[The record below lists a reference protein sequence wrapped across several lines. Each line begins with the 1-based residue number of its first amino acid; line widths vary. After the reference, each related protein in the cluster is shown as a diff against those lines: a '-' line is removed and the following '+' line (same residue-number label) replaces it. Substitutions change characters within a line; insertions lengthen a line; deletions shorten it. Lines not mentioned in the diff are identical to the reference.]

1 MSDTFEI
8 LKRFD
13 ELPDDALVS
22 NKVLAIVL
30 DVNERTLRR
39 HPPVPR
45 IQISPQRFRSRVGD
59 IRRIIRSGCQQPVTA
74 A

>member
-1 MSDTFEI
+1 MADTLEI

-13 ELPDDALVS
+13 ELPDDALVTP
-22 NKVLAIVL
+22 KVTGIVL

-39 HPPVPR
+39 SPPVPR
-45 IQISPQRFRSRVGD
+45 IRVSPQRFRHRVGD
-59 IRRIIRSGCQQPVTA
+59 IRALIRSGNPPTA